1 MGLGMRAWTVEARRS
16 DGHQDPHL
24 HVVVAEGL
32 ARKPYLSQKV
42 SALEHFQLRFGHLLR
57 FALEILDAAGGAS
70 GVRTTA
76 VQDVYPG
83 IFFDRQDEPLA
94 LGSVERPYTFHF

>member
-1 MGLGMRAWTVEARRS
+1 
-16 DGHQDPHL
+16 
-24 HVVVAEGL
+24 VVAEGL
-32 ARKPYLSQKV
+32 ARKPYLPKEV
-42 SALEHFQLRFGHLLR
+42 SALEHFQFRSGHLLW

-76 VQDVYPG
+76 VQDIYPG

-94 LGSVERPYTFHF
+94 LGGVEHPYTFHF

>member
-1 MGLGMRAWTVEARRS
+1 MRLGMRTRPVEARRG

-32 ARKPYLSQKV
+32 ARKPYLPKKV
-42 SALEHFQLRFGHLLR
+42 SALEHLQLRFGHLLWL
-57 FALEILDAAGGAS
+57 ALEILDAAGGAS
-70 GVRTTA
+70 GVRTTT

-83 IFFDRQDEPLA
+83 IFFYRQDEPLA
-94 LGSVERPYTFHF
+94 LGGVERPYTFHF